1 MSTRYQLNIAA
12 LLVVG
17 FSCIAASV
25 QAEGLVNQQA
35 GTTTETINRK
45 EEVFRQDN
53 GETIRKEPLRIN
65 PGDKRPADQYKVEIF
80 GRPLTIG
87 GAYELEPRYT
97 EDRRLDPHR
106 DDDIANVYQDLKLE
120 LFYQWSKSV
129 SFFVQ
134 SDVYY
139 DPDVYAETKV
149 YDKELGAKLTQAW
162 LFVHRLFDSGFS
174 LQIGRQRIA
183 DKRQW
188 WWNENL
194 DAARLYFGED
204 DVFAEIMISKELG
217 VKRTDRDFIEPL
229 HNRVFRVQ
237 GDVFWKWTEKQNVS
251 LFFLSQLDTSD
262 TQQVGDV
269 VLQDREDSRDGDLTW
284 LGARAMGKI
293 KFKGIGKFAY
303 WLDSATV
310 FGTENTLSFEN
321 IDDTFS
327 RVDSR
332 NYRQVWAW
340 GLDAGLTWYSNWFL
354 EPYFTLGYA
363 QGSGDND
370 PSDGLDTN
378 FRQTGIHNN
387 KVKFSGSQRFRY
399 YGELFRPELSNLKI
413 MTAAVGIPLSEH
425 SSIDLLYHH
434 YAQTTPSNF
443 LRNSRIRATPNGIE
457 SQLGDEVDLVISLDE
472 WKHLQF
478 QAAGSLFI
486 AGDAF
491 GEFAGNTSFQI
502 ALTAKYSF

>member
-1 MSTRYQLNIAA
+1 MNNRHLLKITA
-12 LLVVG
+12 LLACAL
-17 FSCIAASV
+17 FCINTSV
-25 QAEGLVNQQA
+25 QAEAAIKQKA
-35 GTTTETINRK
+35 ESTTETNGQK
-45 EEVFRQDN
+45 DEAFRQDN
-53 GETIRKEPLRIN
+53 GETIKKEPLRIN
-65 PGDKRPADQYKVEIF
+65 PGDKRPADQYKVDVF
-80 GRPLTIG
+80 GHPLTIG

-97 EDRRLDPHR
+97 EDRRLDPRR
-106 DDDIANVYQDLKLE
+106 DDDIANIYQNLKLE
-120 LFYQWSKSV
+120 LFYKWSQSL

-134 SDVYY
+134 SDFTY
-139 DPDVYAETKV
+139 DPDVYAESKV
-149 YDKELGAKLTQAW
+149 YDKELGARVSQAW
-162 LFVHRLFDSGFS
+162 LFAHRLFDSGFS
-174 LQIGRQRIA
+174 LQVGRQRMA

-194 DAARLYFGED
+194 DAVRLYFGED
-204 DVFAEIMISKELG
+204 DLFAEVAVSKELG

-237 GDVFWKWTEKQNVS
+237 GDVFWQWTEKQNLS
-251 LFFLSQLDTSD
+251 LFFLSQSDTSD
-262 TQQVGDV
+262 TQQIGDV
-269 VLQDREDSRDGDLTW
+269 VLQDREDNRDGDLTW
-284 LGARAMGKI
+284 IGGRAMGKV

-303 WLDSATV
+303 WLDSAAV
-310 FGTENTLSFEN
+310 FGNENTLTFDG
-321 IDDTFS
+321 IDNKYS

-332 NYRQVWAW
+332 NYKQVWGW
-340 GLDAGLTWYSNWFL
+340 GLDAGATWYSNWFL
-354 EPYFTLGYA
+354 EPYFTVGYA

-443 LRNSRIRATPNGIE
+443 LRDSRIRATPNGIE
-457 SQLGDEVDLVISLDE
+457 SHLGDEVDLIVSLDE
-472 WKHLQF
+472 WKHLQL

-491 GEFAGNTSFQI
+491 GELSGNTSFQI
-502 ALTAKYSF
+502 AFTAKYSF